1 MECCV
6 IGCKKEATVG
16 MGSLAL
22 CDEHWEKAWKEIV
35 GLQEECK
42 RKKDG

>member
-16 MGSLAL
+16 MGSLYL
-22 CDEHWEKAWKEIV
+22 CDEHWEKAWKKITEDSKI
-35 GLQEECK
+35 GENK
-42 RKKDG
+42 T

>member
-6 IGCKKEATVG
+6 IGCSKEATVG

-22 CDEHWEKAWKEIV
+22 CDEHWEKAWRSI
-35 GLQEECK
+35 GEECK
-42 RKKDG
+42 LKKNG